1 VDWHHLKE
9 WAEHASGLN
18 MDALHVYAGCFLQ
31 LGSALIMRR
40 SLRSLWPWLVVLG
53 VEFAN
58 EVNDYNYEVWPDRSI
73 QLAEG
78 VRDMWNT
85 MALPTLLLLLARFAP
100 RLLTG
105 APAAI
110 LPSVADPGEERG

>member
-18 MDALHVYAGCFLQ
+18 MDALHVYAGLFLQ
-31 LGSALIMRR
+31 LGAALILRR
-40 SLRSLWPWLVVLG
+40 SLRSPWPWLLVLAAELG
-53 VEFAN
+53 N
-58 EVNDYNYEVWPDRSI
+58 ELYDYGYEIWPDRSI

-105 APAAI
+105 GATAPAS
-110 LPSVADPGEERG
+110 SVADPGQECG